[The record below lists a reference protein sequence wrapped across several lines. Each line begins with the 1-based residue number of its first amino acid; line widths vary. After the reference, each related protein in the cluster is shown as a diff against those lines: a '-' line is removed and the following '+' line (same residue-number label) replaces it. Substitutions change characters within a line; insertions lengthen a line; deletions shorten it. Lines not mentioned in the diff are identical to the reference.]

1 MIASVTELN
10 LKNFLCYL
18 KFIPHAIRS
27 HKQAR
32 LSNGLI
38 SISTKSNGLLV
49 QRTLTV
55 WKDEASML
63 RFVRSGPHLAA
74 MKVFGKL
81 ADQSYT
87 FHFEVS
93 AHPTWE
99 ESLEQLRKHARQVRT
114 YS

>member
-10 LKNFLCYL
+10 LKSFLCYL
-18 KFIPHAIRS
+18 QFIPHAIRS

-38 SISTKSNGLLV
+38 SISTKSKGFLV

-63 RFVRSGPHLAA
+63 GFVRSGPHLAA
-74 MKVFGKL
+74 IKVFGKL

-87 FHFEVS
+87 IHFEV
-93 AHPTWE
+93 AANPTWE
-99 ESLEQLRKHARQVRT
+99 EAIEHLRKYGRQLRT
-114 YS
+114 